1 MAKEAIVE
9 RIISDA
15 QKEAQE
21 IIAEAEAKAAAV
33 VAASSARA
41 QEAKEET
48 EREVA
53 LRAKAIAEG
62 KAATARLDSAKVLL
76 GEKRRVIDV
85 VYARALG
92 KLLELGEKDCLA
104 LTEDLLRAYAEE
116 GDEIVFAENYRYP
129 EKAASLSVVRQKKL
143 KVAFGRAKLDGGF
156 YLRGANTDKD
166 LSYGALLAA
175 DREEHQAELAATL
188 FRVR

>member
-15 QKEAQE
+15 QQEAQE
-21 IIAEAEAKAAAV
+21 IIAEAEARAAAV
-33 VAASSARA
+33 IAASSARA
-41 QEAKEET
+41 QEAKRET
-48 EREVA
+48 EQEVA
-53 LRAKAIAEG
+53 LRAKSIAEG
-62 KAATARLDSAKVLL
+62 KAATARLDSAKLML

-85 VYARALG
+85 IYARALG

-104 LTEDLLRAYAEE
+104 LTEGLLKAYAEE

-129 EKAASLSVVRQKKL
+129 EQAASLSVVRQKKL

-156 YLRGANTDKD
+156 CLRGTNTDKD